1 MKPYVRSGDF
11 WSGIVLAALGAYIV
25 SEARRWTYLSEEGP
39 GAGFFPLWYGSLM
52 VVLSLVLVA
61 QSALRGKQ
69 PVEVRWGEVRRAFT
83 AWVAFVVCV
92 ALMPWIG
99 FIASFALLT
108 WFVVAI
114 MGRRP
119 QRVAIPLAI
128 GFALFFYGL
137 FDWALDLSLPHPAW
151 L

>member
-1 MKPYVRSGDF
+1 MKPSVRSGDF

-25 SEARRWTYLSEEGP
+25 SEARRWTYLSDEGP
-39 GAGFFPLWYGSLM
+39 GAGFFPVWYGSLM
-52 VVLSLVLVA
+52 VVLSLVLVG
-61 QSALRGKQ
+61 QSALRGK
-69 PVEVRWGEVRRAFT
+69 PPADVRWSEVRRALT
-83 AWVAFVVCV
+83 AWGAFVACV

-99 FIASFALLT
+99 FIAAFALLT